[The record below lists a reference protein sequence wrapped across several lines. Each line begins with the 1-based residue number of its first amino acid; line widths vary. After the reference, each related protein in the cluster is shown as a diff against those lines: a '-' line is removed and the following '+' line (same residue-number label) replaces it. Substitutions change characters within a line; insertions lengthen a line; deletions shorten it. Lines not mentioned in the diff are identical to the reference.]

1 MEFDDIRIWVIL
13 WRLMLWSLG
22 HLHHGRQRWGAGTE
36 GPPGRRQRQAE
47 SRPRPN
53 WLPALELTGTS
64 PSRYR
69 RDLHNSGWWMGGR
82 SLRLVLTL
90 GVGSQL
96 AWNGSWWCEW
106 VGLSPGPPTGSFI
119 KHRHP
124 LRRRPRWSQGVAMP
138 LGKLLCLIFPFSL
151 TYYNTTTFNQSL
163 TRPMDRALRA

>member
-1 MEFDDIRIWVIL
+1 MWSPEFFRLVWTEDYECEDV
-13 WRLMLWSLG
+13 WRHWLG

-36 GPPGRRQRQAE
+36 GPPGRRQRQAK
-47 SRPRPN
+47 SQPRSN

-69 RDLHNSGWWMGGR
+69 GDLHNSGWWMGGR

-96 AWNGSWWCEW
+96 AWNGSWCCQW
-106 VGLSPGPPTGSFI
+106 VGHSPGPPTGSFI

-138 LGKLLCLIFPFSL
+138 LDINVGEGFPPPTVYPSI
-151 TYYNTTTFNQSL
+151 
-163 TRPMDRALRA
+163 